1 MICRCVRIKNI
12 RPFCI
17 RAIHSQ
23 LFGIGNITFSIISVL
38 KLHVVG
44 ITICVCMCV
53 CASCVCVFVAKL
65 QKPATPHTNKQNL
78 HFYPSRNIW
87 PFFSFQKLMF
97 VLHSDIRWLIY
108 DIFSPW
114 RKGKQR
120 LLARFLVFLVGRWM
134 AWTPWEEPRVLYLD
148 EILPHD
154 ASGVWLVSYWYLQ
167 WNALN
172 RKPHIKRGR
181 ILSVFCFMCLYL
193 HAETVWRQNIC
204 VAGVK

>member
-38 KLHVVG
+38 KLHV
-44 ITICVCMCV
+44 
-53 CASCVCVFVAKL
+53 
-65 QKPATPHTNKQNL
+65 KQNL

-87 PFFSFQKLMF
+87 PFFLFQKLMF
-97 VLHSDIRWLIY
+97 VLHSDIRWLLY

-120 LLARFLVFLVGRWM
+120 LLARFLVFLVGRRM